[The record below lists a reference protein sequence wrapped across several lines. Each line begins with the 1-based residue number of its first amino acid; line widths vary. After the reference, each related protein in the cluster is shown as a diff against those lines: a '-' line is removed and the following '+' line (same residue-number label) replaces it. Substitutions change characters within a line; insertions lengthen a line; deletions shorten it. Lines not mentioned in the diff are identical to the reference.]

1 MKSNITSTK
10 CIETARYSNE
20 AYFVGEYFLYFR
32 KIHLFVAYHYH
43 YLLNIMSR
51 VYITKA
57 KILQFYLRFTNTTMS
72 TKL

>member
-32 KIHLFVAYHYH
+32 EIKLFCSLSLSLSFKHNVQGIY
-43 YLLNIMSR
+43 YLS
-51 VYITKA
+51 
-57 KILQFYLRFTNTTMS
+57 
-72 TKL
+72 